1 MSPIL
6 IDIILVAVIVLLCI
20 IGFKRGLMLSI
31 VTAGSSIISIILSF
45 ILYPIVSKIL
55 RATPIFDA
63 LRDTVGQSIEK
74 LTSHLAGSTT
84 TAANVVDAISLPD
97 VMKENILSQISSP
110 GKAETLDNLTNS
122 LSGAIAGLIV
132 DIIAIIVLFIVIKII
147 IMLLKNLIKAI
158 GSIPVI
164 KQVDRIGGLAFGLL
178 EGVIL
183 VTVVAAVFSFFSSN
197 IGAESLIEAID
208 KSVGSYFT
216 ITTLF

>member
-84 TAANVVDAISLPD
+84 TAA
-97 VMKENILSQISSP
+97 
-110 GKAETLDNLTNS
+110 
-122 LSGAIAGLIV
+122 
-132 DIIAIIVLFIVIKII
+132 
-147 IMLLKNLIKAI
+147 MLLMQFHCQML
-158 GSIPVI
+158 
-164 KQVDRIGGLAFGLL
+164 
-178 EGVIL
+178 
-183 VTVVAAVFSFFSSN
+183 
-197 IGAESLIEAID
+197 
-208 KSVGSYFT
+208 
-216 ITTLF
+216 